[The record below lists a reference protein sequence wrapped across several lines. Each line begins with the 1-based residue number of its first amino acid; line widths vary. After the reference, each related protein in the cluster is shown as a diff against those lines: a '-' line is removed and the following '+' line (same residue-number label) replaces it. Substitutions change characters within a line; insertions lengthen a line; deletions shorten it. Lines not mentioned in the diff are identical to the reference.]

1 MSRQTRIVRYGASI
15 AVALVGVAC
24 GALIPGTAG
33 GTAAT
38 VLVGIGLVGIV
49 SLLFYEVG
57 LTEDRDRERASRRVD
72 RGDGAPS
79 SHNGQH
85 RTSSGLR
92 GRPDPH
98 GSGSA
103 AAGRTEPTRLGG
115 FCSV

>member
-1 MSRQTRIVRYGASI
+1 VSRQTRIVRYGASI

-57 LTEDRDRERASRRVD
+57 LTEDRDRAAQARPPSAGPDDARPLGAPAASRTHDVGRRRLLD
-72 RGDGAPS
+72 RRRGG
-79 SHNGQH
+79 
-85 RTSSGLR
+85 RRRLR
-92 GRPDPH
+92 
-98 GSGSA
+98 
-103 AAGRTEPTRLGG
+103 
-115 FCSV
+115 